1 MTAGNSSSI
10 QLFYPQPPHQLPGIH
25 AEAAS
30 DLQDVVEAEVA
41 LPTLDLSDVGPMQ
54 SCSFG
59 QALLAETLRLPGGTN
74 AVAKG
79 PGYG

>member
-1 MTAGNSSSI
+1 MYRG
-10 QLFYPQPPHQLPGIH
+10 LLRHPQSPHQLPSIH
-25 AEAAS
+25 VEAAG
-30 DLQDVVEAEVA
+30 DLQDVVKAEVA

-59 QALLAETLRLPGGTN
+59 QALLAEPLRFPGGTN

-79 PGYG
+79 PGHG